1 MKNRLLLW
9 AAAFFACSYPAAS
22 LGAAAGSQ
30 TSHPLAAA
38 PKTKTQLSV
47 AAAHVK
53 APVAPIR
60 VAPADEYFG
69 HQKLSIL
76 GINNTI
82 HDTNLHIGFDR
93 VHAAKYYGQL
103 APAAD
108 SLFDW
113 AHKYPQDTWLPGRAY
128 YMSHVFWQMHTSDG
142 DVAANKCRALLFKQ
156 FPKSRWA
163 TLAKKETRDS
173 VAPMTPEEI
182 AGQAAAT
189 GGATGPG
196 ASTTSGVA
204 QPGTAN
210 ALAPAAAQA
219 PGASAKQKQ

>member
-9 AAAFFACSYPAAS
+9 AAAFFACAYPAAS

-30 TSHPLAAA
+30 TSHPVGAAQ
-38 PKTKTQLSV
+38 KTKTQLS
-47 AAAHVK
+47 AAHAPVK
-53 APVAPIR
+53 AAPIR

-69 HQKLSIL
+69 RQKLSIL

-163 TLAKKETRDS
+163 ALAKKETRDA
-173 VAPMTPEEI
+173 VAPLAPEEI

-189 GGATGPG
+189 GSATGQSAPTTG
-196 ASTTSGVA
+196 AVTH
-204 QPGTAN
+204 PGTGN
-210 ALAPAAAQA
+210 VLAPAAAVQA
-219 PGASAKQKQ
+219 PGAPAKPKR